1 MYDPFNARDTFD
13 TGAGRAGIYRLTS
26 LEDAGLLQLGAL
38 PYSIRVLLEAV
49 LRNCDGYE
57 VREEDVR
64 NLARWNSR
72 QPTKTEVPFKPD
84 GTRPVYCKECYQKHA
99 PPKRERRY

>member
-13 TGAGRAGIYRLTS
+13 TGAGPAGIYRLTR
-26 LEDAGLLQLGAL
+26 LEDAGLMRLGAL

-57 VREEDVR
+57 VTETDVK
-64 NLARWNSR
+64 NLAFWNPHKAR
-72 QPTKTEVPFKPD
+72 QAWK
-84 GTRPVYCKECYQKHA
+84 CLSS
-99 PPKRERRY
+99 PPG